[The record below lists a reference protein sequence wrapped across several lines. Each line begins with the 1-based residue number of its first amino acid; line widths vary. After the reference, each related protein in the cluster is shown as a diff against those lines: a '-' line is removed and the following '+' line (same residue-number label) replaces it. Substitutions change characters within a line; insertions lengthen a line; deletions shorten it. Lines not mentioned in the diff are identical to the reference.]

1 MHRKYHMEITHVEH
15 TRRSKTQNRHKRP
28 KKAIFG
34 GFKALAKSG
43 VEVLKTKKFLAKFK
57 VFMLCFIEE
66 DQAAKECLVLELE
79 IFEVRCAIPP

>member
-1 MHRKYHMEITHVEH
+1 MWNTPGGLRRKIA
-15 TRRSKTQNRHKRP
+15 KKGP

-43 VEVLKTKKFLAKFK
+43 VEVLQNKNFSCIIKYKAFIN
-57 VFMLCFIEE
+57 MLYNIEE